1 MSIFRILLGGITEK
15 YFKKKRNS
23 GLSVA
28 VFLLT
33 APFPLQL
40 FNVMTAL
47 PTEPKTHVSPGRL
60 QPLSPFASKLSRES
74 WLNSYLISR
83 DDCVHFYL
91 LRVNNKS
98 IMPIGPIKHH
108 LFKST
113 SSWGCIM
120 VGRAE
125 SRGEEM

>member
-33 APFPLQL
+33 APFPEQL
-40 FNVMTAL
+40 FNVMMVL

-60 QPLSPFASKLSRES
+60 
-74 WLNSYLISR
+74 
-83 DDCVHFYL
+83 
-91 LRVNNKS
+91 
-98 IMPIGPIKHH
+98 
-108 LFKST
+108 
-113 SSWGCIM
+113 
-120 VGRAE
+120 
-125 SRGEEM
+125 